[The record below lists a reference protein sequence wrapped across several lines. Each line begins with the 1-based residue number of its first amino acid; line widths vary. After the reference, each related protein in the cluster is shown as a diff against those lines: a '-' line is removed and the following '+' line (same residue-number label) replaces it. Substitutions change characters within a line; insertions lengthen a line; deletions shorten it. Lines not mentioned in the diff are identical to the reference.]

1 MFSEITSNELLK
13 LGATISDGIAQDINW
28 IKSFV
33 AKLNGNNPKNALTL
47 KDYQGLNYW
56 NLGLNS
62 LNRDFKTNYYATKK
76 AWLSVG
82 ATIKDDETKNGVQ
95 VFYWGQVGKK
105 IKDEKTGDEKN
116 KIYRFL
122 KISWAYN
129 SEQVNLENSS
139 WKIPTP
145 KKIIN
150 QVDENDK
157 IENFVKNQ
165 MGLNLQYS
173 NNDRCYYS
181 PKLDYIHMS
190 NKFNFEP
197 TKNGTSAT
205 LEYYSTLLHELV
217 HWTGSEKRLNR
228 FEKNKKYFDNNAQ
241 LEYALEEL
249 IAEIGANI
257 LCCKFDIQK
266 TINKN
271 SLAYLKSWISRLKND
286 ELFIL
291 KSLTQS
297 GQAVNFLKDNL
308 KNPVALDPNKPVK
321 VIKTA

>member
-1 MFSEITSNELLK
+1 
-13 LGATISDGIAQDINW
+13 
-28 IKSFV
+28 
-33 AKLNGNNPKNALTL
+33 
-47 KDYQGLNYW
+47 
-56 NLGLNS
+56 
-62 LNRDFKTNYYATKK
+62 
-76 AWLSVG
+76 
-82 ATIKDDETKNGVQ
+82 
-95 VFYWGQVGKK
+95 
-105 IKDEKTGDEKN
+105 
-116 KIYRFL
+116 
-122 KISWAYN
+122 
-129 SEQVNLENSS
+129 
-139 WKIPTP
+139 
-145 KKIIN
+145 
-150 QVDENDK
+150 
-157 IENFVKNQ
+157 
-165 MGLNLQYS
+165 
-173 NNDRCYYS
+173 
-181 PKLDYIHMS
+181 MS

-257 LCCKFDIQK
+257 LCCKFNIQK

-286 ELFIL
+286 KLFIL

-308 KNPVALDPNKPVK
+308 KTNIKAV
-321 VIKTA
+321 KTA

>member
-1 MFSEITSNELLK
+1 
-13 LGATISDGIAQDINW
+13 
-28 IKSFV
+28 
-33 AKLNGNNPKNALTL
+33 
-47 KDYQGLNYW
+47 
-56 NLGLNS
+56 
-62 LNRDFKTNYYATKK
+62 
-76 AWLSVG
+76 
-82 ATIKDDETKNGVQ
+82 
-95 VFYWGQVGKK
+95 
-105 IKDEKTGDEKN
+105 
-116 KIYRFL
+116 
-122 KISWAYN
+122 
-129 SEQVNLENSS
+129 
-139 WKIPTP
+139 
-145 KKIIN
+145 
-150 QVDENDK
+150 
-157 IENFVKNQ
+157 
-165 MGLNLQYS
+165 
-173 NNDRCYYS
+173 
-181 PKLDYIHMS
+181 MS

-197 TKNGTSAT
+197 TKNGTDAT
-205 LEYYSTLLHELV
+205 LEYYSTLLHELT

-321 VIKTA
+321 AIKTA

>member
-1 MFSEITSNELLK
+1 MDKGYN
-13 LGATISDGIAQDINW
+13 
-28 IKSFV
+28 
-33 AKLNGNNPKNALTL
+33 
-47 KDYQGLNYW
+47 
-56 NLGLNS
+56 
-62 LNRDFKTNYYATKK
+62 TNYYATKK

-82 ATIKDDETKNGVQ
+82 ATIKDIETKNGIQ

-105 IKDEKTGDEKN
+105 IKDEKTNDEKL
-116 KIYRFL
+116 KTYRFL
-122 KISWAYN
+122 KISYAYN
-129 SEQVNLENSS
+129 VAQVDLSNSS
-139 WKIPTP
+139 WKVPTP
-145 KKIIN
+145 KKIVN
-150 QVDENDK
+150 QVNENDK

-197 TKNGTSAT
+197 TKNGTDAT
-205 LEYYSTLLHELV
+205 LEYYSTLLHELT

-321 VIKTA
+321 AIKTA

>member
-62 LNRDFKTNYYATKK
+62 LNREYKTNYYATKK

-82 ATIKDDETKNGVQ
+82 ATIKDSEIKNGVQ

-105 IKDEKTGDEKN
+105 IKDEKTNEDKL
-116 KIYRFL
+116 KTYRFL

-139 WKIPTP
+139 WKVPTP

-150 QVDENDK
+150 KVNENEN

-173 NNDRCYYS
+173 NKDRCFYNT
-181 PKLDYIHMS
+181 KLDYIHMS

-308 KNPVALDPNKPVK
+308 KNPVALDPNKPVTA
-321 VIKTA
+321 IKTA